1 MIKFFRKIRQK
12 TLTENKF
19 SKYLLYAIGE
29 IVLVV
34 IGILIALQLNN
45 AKENW
50 HREKLRQELLI
61 ELRSSMM
68 QDTVTLNREKND
80 LKSAY
85 INALLLK
92 RVIKE
97 DLPYTE
103 ALDSSLAI
111 IQWVSSTKA
120 DYKIYDR
127 LLAIGMDI
135 INDKDLS
142 NEIVHYYEDSKTLEK
157 TGEDAIKLLKERIYP
172 NYFISYRP
180 SKAVPDDFET
190 LKNSNE
196 FKIALDYSSRSSF
209 RLIGRSVHRKNLAT
223 EILKI
228 LDTKITTDKH
238 LLNKEPYL
246 RTAKKDSIDIAK
258 EYDNLKAITN
268 E

>member
-1 MIKFFRKIRQK
+1 MMKFFRKIRQN
-12 TLTENKF
+12 LL
-19 SKYLLYAIGE
+19 SKGNTGKYFKYAIGE

-50 HREKLRQELLI
+50 QREKLRQELLI

-68 QDTVTLNREKND
+68 EDTLALNREKYR

-85 INALLLK
+85 INAMLLK

-103 ALDSSLAI
+103 SLDSSLALI
-111 IQWVSSTKA
+111 RRVSIVPA
-120 DYKIYDR
+120 DYKIYER
-127 LLAIGMDI
+127 LLAIGMDV

-142 NEIVHYYEDSKTLEK
+142 NEIVHYYEDSKNWENS
-157 TGEDAIKLLKERIYP
+157 GEDAIKLLKERIYP
-172 NYFISYRP
+172 NYFISYRR
-180 SKAVPDDFET
+180 SKAVPDDFEK
-190 LKNSNE
+190 LKKSNE
-196 FKIALDYSSRSSF
+196 FKIALDYSSMSSYS
-209 RLIGRSVHRKNLAT
+209 LIGRSVHRKNLAT

-238 LLNKEPYL
+238 LLDKEPYL
-246 RTAKKDSIDIAK
+246 RTAKKDSIDIAR
-258 EYDNLKAITN
+258 EYDKLEAITN
-268 E
+268 D